1 VGRGAARGAALDAR
15 RSASVAFASGALTA
29 ILAPLVLGAAVPDS
43 YTPFLIFTLLAV
55 LLVPPMLGIRDGDPP
70 SPAAAPRWQ
79 SSALLG
85 VALGGAYLSRQE
97 AIWVGLTVLILIGIA
112 LRSRQAGQRS
122 HEALERLWPA
132 IVGGAVVVLPWL
144 ARGVLDFGSPLPGQA
159 IENMFLVRNEDIFAF
174 ATRPSAHTYLA
185 QGVWNVLANPVVA
198 AWTGLSE
205 VILLMAFPVG
215 VVGLLSLAAL
225 RRSPA
230 LRRPTALSG
239 LLVSGGL
246 TLVATALLF
255 PVATRWGTFMHASGP
270 LVVGLAVTAA
280 LGADSLVARISRWRR
295 WSRPNIVLGPMAL
308 LLTTLVFGLVQV
320 LALAGQTQALEARYG
335 ALASA
340 VRKEAGRQGVAVPD
354 TLISDHPM
362 WLADA
367 LGRNVVALP
376 DEDLVSLTALS
387 RRFLAPWV
395 VVVDGR
401 GRYPG
406 SLLTSAARA
415 CLTQDPVALERGP
428 APALLFQLADTCP
441 P

>member
-1 VGRGAARGAALDAR
+1 LVG
-15 RSASVAFASGALTA
+15 
-29 ILAPLVLGAAVPDS
+29 
-43 YTPFLIFTLLAV
+43 
-55 LLVPPMLGIRDGDPP
+55 
-70 SPAAAPRWQ
+70 
-79 SSALLG
+79 
-85 VALGGAYLSRQE
+85 
-97 AIWVGLTVLILIGIA
+97 
-112 LRSRQAGQRS
+112 
-122 HEALERLWPA
+122 
-132 IVGGAVVVLPWL
+132 
-144 ARGVLDFGSPLPGQA
+144 
-159 IENMFLVRNEDIFAF
+159 
-174 ATRPSAHTYLA
+174 
-185 QGVWNVLANPVVA
+185 
-198 AWTGLSE
+198 AWTGLSG

-280 LGADSLVARISRWRR
+280 LGADGLMARISRRRR
-295 WSRPNIVLGPMAL
+295 WSRPNVVVGPMAL
-308 LLTTLVFGLVQV
+308 LLTTLAFGLLQV
-320 LALAGQTQALEARYG
+320 VAVSGQAQELDSRYG
-335 ALASA
+335 ALAGA
-340 VRKEAGRQGVAVPD
+340 VREEAKRQGVPVPD

-376 DEDLVSLTALS
+376 DEDLASLSALS

-401 GRYPG
+401 GRYPR

-415 CLTQDPVALERGP
+415 CLTQDPIALEPGP
-428 APALLFQLADTCP
+428 APALLFQLADACP